1 MGRARPLNLL
11 LDTHVWL
18 WGLLEPERLRAGT
31 RAALEDAANRLY
43 LSPVSVWEALLLL
56 ERGRIELR
64 VEPRV
69 WISRALEQVPMF
81 EAPLTFGVALETAA
95 VRLSHRDP
103 ADRLLAATARGLDLT
118 LVTADQRLL
127 SCTDVRT
134 LEA

>member
-1 MGRARPLNLL
+1 MNLL

-18 WGLLEPERLRAGT
+18 WGLLEPERLRAGA

-81 EAPLTFGVALETAA
+81 EAPLTFGVALETAP

-127 SCTDVRT
+127 SCADVRT